1 MAVGHLHMVKVL
13 GNQQVLVQKRN
24 TGKHVSLVCSALQ
37 CFPNSLTVNDK
48 QTNKI
53 LPTILACLL
62 QIPYY
67 LPHLNTCRFLLCSFH
82 SI

>member
-1 MAVGHLHMVKVL
+1 MVVGHPHMVKVL
-13 GNQQVLVQKRN
+13 ENQEMLVQKRN
-24 TGKHVSLVCSALQ
+24 TGKHASLACSTRQ

-53 LPTILACLL
+53 LPMILACLL

-67 LPHLNTCRFLLCSFH
+67 SLYLNTCRFLPCSFH